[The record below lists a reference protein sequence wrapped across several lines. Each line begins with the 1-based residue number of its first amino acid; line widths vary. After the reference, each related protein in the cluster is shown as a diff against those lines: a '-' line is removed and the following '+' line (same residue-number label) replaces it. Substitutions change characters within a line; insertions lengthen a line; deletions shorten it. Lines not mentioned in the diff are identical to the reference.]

1 MQEKRREKKRR
12 TRDNNSQTRERMGK
26 HKMYIPDT
34 ITYNKLCVLH
44 DILYFTILYTVHE
57 KLEQHIPVYDTVYQV
72 SCIIRSGF
80 HSTIW
85 KNHAYV
91 TQIGYTP
98 SLFYQMWWKLLLHTP
113 KYAPHR
119 EGNPPMWL
127 ATSEMVSYRGL
138 WPESPGRALRP
149 GGL

>member
-72 SCIIRSGF
+72 SCIIRSDF
-80 HSTIW
+80 HSKI
-85 KNHAYV
+85 
-91 TQIGYTP
+91 
-98 SLFYQMWWKLLLHTP
+98 
-113 KYAPHR
+113 
-119 EGNPPMWL
+119 
-127 ATSEMVSYRGL
+127 
-138 WPESPGRALRP
+138 
-149 GGL
+149 

>member
-80 HSTIW
+80 HSTI
-85 KNHAYV
+85 
-91 TQIGYTP
+91 
-98 SLFYQMWWKLLLHTP
+98 
-113 KYAPHR
+113 
-119 EGNPPMWL
+119 
-127 ATSEMVSYRGL
+127 
-138 WPESPGRALRP
+138 
-149 GGL
+149 